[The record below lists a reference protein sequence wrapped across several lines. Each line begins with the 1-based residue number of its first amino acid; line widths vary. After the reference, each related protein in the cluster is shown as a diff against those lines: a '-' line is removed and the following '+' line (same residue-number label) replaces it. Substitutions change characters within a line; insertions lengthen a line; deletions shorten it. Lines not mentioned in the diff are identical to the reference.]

1 MAVDLQY
8 TLSKAGIDVGSQR
21 MGKLMVQQSTE
32 NGYKN
37 LGGGVRQKKS
47 QGIQWRMSSGWKLEK
62 YLGKYSQNHR
72 KAWVG
77 RDFKDDPVSTP
88 LS

>member
-37 LGGGVRQKKS
+37 LGWGGEAKKIPRHS
-47 QGIQWRMSSGWKLEK
+47 VEDVIWLEA
-62 YLGKYSQNHR
+62 GKIFGKIFTES
-72 KAWVG
+72 
-77 RDFKDDPVSTP
+77 
-88 LS
+88 